1 MSEKKVILGCYN
13 YSWDLKI
20 KDHPSDKNNPNTMV
34 IVSILSNAEFRRN
47 DHREYA
53 LHFMLLTKRLD
64 EVPAFLLLDSQQ
76 QELSHQTFLT
86 RVLITNFGVPMALQ
100 DQVCARKKFAR

>member
-1 MSEKKVILGCYN
+1 
-13 YSWDLKI
+13 
-20 KDHPSDKNNPNTMV
+20 MV

-64 EVPAFLLLDSQQ
+64 EVQAFLLLDSQQ
-76 QELSHQTFLT
+76 QELSHQTSLT
-86 RVLITNFGVPMALQ
+86 RVRVTNFGVPMALH
-100 DQVCARKKFAR
+100 DQVCARQNFAR

>member
-1 MSEKKVILGCYN
+1 
-13 YSWDLKI
+13 
-20 KDHPSDKNNPNTMV
+20 MV

-64 EVPAFLLLDSQQ
+64 EVQAFLLLDSQQ

-86 RVLITNFGVPMALQ
+86 RVRITNFGVRIVLNDTGYTHDKILRDKNPCLIT
-100 DQVCARKKFAR
+100 CF